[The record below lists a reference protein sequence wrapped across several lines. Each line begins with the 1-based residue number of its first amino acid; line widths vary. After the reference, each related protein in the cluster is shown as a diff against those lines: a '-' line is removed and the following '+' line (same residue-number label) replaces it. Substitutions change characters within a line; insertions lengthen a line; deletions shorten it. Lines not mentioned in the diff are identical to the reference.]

1 MLIQAAPSRM
11 QGWTGK
17 TQPGLTHLVKTGLNY
32 TEKPPCGGKWVF
44 INFSPLFW
52 ELKPNLSKNYQN
64 LYLKD
69 CQNLFPIGNI

>member
-32 TEKPPCGGKWVF
+32 TEKPPVF

-52 ELKPNLSKNYQN
+52 ELKPNLTKNYQN
-64 LYLKD
+64 LYLNN
-69 CQNLFPIGNI
+69 CQNLFPIGKIGR